1 MDQSTFC
8 GYRFC
13 GLHYVKSISLAFSV
27 NSILHGIS
35 DACVYFRSFR
45 VYMGI
50 PTFRSQATKCPLK
63 SNVFTFFTLKSLCD
77 QNYPCR
83 KMGQG
88 QPESMIYINYNR
100 PESPILHTKFH

>member
-13 GLHYVKSISLAFSV
+13 GLHYVKSISLAFSE

-45 VYMGI
+45 VYMF
-50 PTFRSQATKCPLK
+50 FRHSI
-63 SNVFTFFTLKSLCD
+63 TLK
-77 QNYPCR
+77 
-83 KMGQG
+83 GVH
-88 QPESMIYINYNR
+88 YIRNKYA
-100 PESPILHTKFH
+100 KF

>member
-45 VYMGI
+45 VKCSLGI
-50 PTFRSQATKCPLK
+50 QLRLK
-63 SNVFTFFTLKSLCD
+63 EF
-77 QNYPCR
+77 
-83 KMGQG
+83 
-88 QPESMIYINYNR
+88 II
-100 PESPILHTKFH
+100 